1 MGKIIISRVTRSDSE
16 LIWEWRND
24 IQTRLMS
31 LQSDPITFNEHTIWL
46 DKAIKSNNVHFYI
59 TKIDNCPL
67 GISRFDLLN
76 YKSNSYQININLSP
90 FFRGKNLSK
99 SHLKCSLEKLHEE
112 IPGNK
117 EIIANVKKENIKSNS
132 LFGNSGFNIIKEN
145 KLIYTYCYLLRKEK

>member
-1 MGKIIISRVTRSDSE
+1 MEKIIISRVTSSDSE

-31 LQSDPITFNEHTIWL
+31 LQTDPITFNEHTIWFEN
-46 DKAIKSNNVHFYI
+46 AIKSKNMHFYI
-59 TKIDNCPL
+59 TKIDNSPL

-76 YKSNSYQININLSP
+76 NKRNSYEININLSP
-90 FFRGKNLSK
+90 VFRGMNLSK
-99 SHLKCSLEKLHEE
+99 SHLKCSLEKLHKD

-117 EIIANVKKENIKSNS
+117 EIIANIKKENIKSNS

-145 KLIYTYCYLLRKEK
+145 KVINTYCYLLRK